1 MRIRIKFFLSELFGG
16 VIVGGGV
23 LLLFIELIV
32 LEVLID
38 GWAVSLD
45 VEGGW
50 VIGGGASDCVVGWL
64 LLAEQLVVVVG
75 GNEPLPDVFNVV
87 VEVVVISF
95 CWVVTHIRYR

>member
-1 MRIRIKFFLSELFGG
+1 M
-16 VIVGGGV
+16 
-23 LLLFIELIV
+23 
-32 LEVLID
+32 
-38 GWAVSLD
+38 
-45 VEGGW
+45 
-50 VIGGGASDCVVGWL
+50 IGGGASDCVVGWV